1 MSNTLAI
8 RPMQAH
14 DVNLAIDW
22 AAAEGWN
29 PGLHDARCFHA
40 ADTGGFLVG
49 LLGGQPV
56 ATISVVRY
64 GNAHGFLGLYIVA
77 PGYRGQGLG
86 LQLWQAGMAH
96 LNGRTVGLDG
106 VVAQQDNYRRSG
118 FALAWRNARYE
129 GLGNGAAVVDPQV
142 VPLVSVSWAQLAAYD
157 LPLFGAPREAFLQAW
172 VDQPGSV
179 ARGLVVD
186 GELKGY
192 AVLRPCRTGF
202 KIGPLFADTPA
213 LAERLFVA
221 MRAQVPNGDRF
232 YLDVPTPQLEA
243 VALAQRH
250 AMQPVFETARMY
262 TGVAPTLP
270 LQRVFGITTFELG

>member
-14 DVNLAIDW
+14 EINLAIDW

-29 PGLHDARCFHA
+29 PGLHDAHCFHA
-40 ADTGGFLVG
+40 ADTSGFLVG
-49 LLGGQPV
+49 MLAGQPV

-64 GNAHGFLGLYIVA
+64 GNAHGFLGLYIVDPA
-77 PGYRGQGLG
+77 HRGQGLG
-86 LQLWQAGMAH
+86 LQLWQAGMTH
-96 LNGRTVGLDG
+96 LSGRTVGLDG

-129 GLGNGAAVVDPQV
+129 GLGTGTPVSDPQV
-142 VPLVSVSWAQLAAYD
+142 VPLAALPLAQLTAYD
-157 LPLFGAPREAFLQAW
+157 LPLFGAPRDAFLQAW
-172 VDQPGSV
+172 VDQPGSI

-192 AVLRPCRTGF
+192 GVLRPCRAGF

-221 MRAQVPNGDRF
+221 MRAHVPKGDRF